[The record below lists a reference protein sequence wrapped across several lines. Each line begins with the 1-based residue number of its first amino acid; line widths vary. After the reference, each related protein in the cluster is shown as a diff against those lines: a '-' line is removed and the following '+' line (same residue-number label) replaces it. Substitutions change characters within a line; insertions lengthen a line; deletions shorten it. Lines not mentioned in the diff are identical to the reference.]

1 MGAVTE
7 LETVRVDSLTI
18 RPLQPTIGAEI
29 GGVDLRNPLSDRL
42 RDQIKAALLQ
52 YKVVFFR
59 DQKIDR
65 RQHLAFA
72 KRFGAIYTPPYPA
85 EQLIDVDGESGVHR
99 IAADPNQAQMFEA
112 QRRPGLI
119 YDGYHSDTNWR
130 LVPSWGAVL
139 RAVDVPPVGGDTIW
153 VDAGLAYRQLPDGVK
168 DRLEGLHAVVDFKAA
183 LKRTGN
189 DDYPLVAHPI
199 VRTHRETGEKIL
211 WVDFG
216 KHAQIIG
223 VSEAE
228 NREILQLILD
238 RYRKPEYQVRFHWEP
253 GSIAFWDNRAAVHR
267 AVRNYDNYPRLLER
281 VLIDDE
287 PLWRNL

>member
-1 MGAVTE
+1 MSAIAE
-7 LETVRVDSLTI
+7 LEGPEAASLTI

-29 GGVDLRNPLSDRL
+29 SGIDLRSPLSDAQ
-42 RDQIKAALLQ
+42 RDEIKTALLK

-59 DQKIDR
+59 DQQVDR

-72 KRFGAIYTPPYPA
+72 KRFGAIYTPPY
-85 EQLIDVDGESGVHR
+85 QLIDVDGESGLHR
-99 IAADPNQAQMFEA
+99 IAADKDQAKIFES

-139 RAVDVPPVGGDTIW
+139 RAVNVPPVGGDTIW
-153 VDAGLAYRQLPDGVK
+153 VDAGLAYRELSDEVK
-168 DRLEGLHAVVDFKAA
+168 ERLEGLHAVVDFRAA
-183 LKRTGN
+183 LKRTNN

-199 VRTHRETGEKIL
+199 VRRHRETGEKIL

-238 RYRKPEYQVRFHWEP
+238 RYRKPEYQVRFNWKP

-267 AVRNYDNYPRLLER
+267 AVRNYDDYPRLLER

-287 PLWRNL
+287 PQFRNL